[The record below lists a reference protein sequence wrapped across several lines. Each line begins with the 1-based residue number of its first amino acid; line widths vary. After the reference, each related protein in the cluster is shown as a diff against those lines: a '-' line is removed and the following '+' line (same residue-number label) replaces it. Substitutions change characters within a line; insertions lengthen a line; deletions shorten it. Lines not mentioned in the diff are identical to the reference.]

1 MSWARWGGGPG
12 GLGVNVLEGTGASGR
27 RPRWRVSPEWET
39 ARSDTGEVSA
49 EAAVRAGG
57 DAVDL
62 EGPAAEAV
70 LERSVDGGVILQ
82 GARGGT
88 SGGKSRRENRAPAE
102 KGGRAISVGAWVIGG
117 QVAASCGVLNSRRG
131 EYASSK
137 RLGTE
142 F

>member
-1 MSWARWGGGPG
+1 MSWARWGGGPEG
-12 GLGVNVLEGTGASGR
+12 PGVNVLEGTGASGR
-27 RPRWRVSPEWET
+27 RPRWRGSPKWET
-39 ARSDTGEVSA
+39 ARSATGEVSA

-62 EGPAAEAV
+62 AGPAAEAV
-70 LERSVDGGVILQ
+70 LERSGDGGVTLQ
-82 GARGGT
+82 EARGGT
-88 SGGKSRRENRAPAE
+88 SRGKSRRENRAPAN

-117 QVAASCGVLNSRRG
+117 QLAASWGVLNSRG
-131 EYASSK
+131 GDYARSK